1 LDLRIRV
8 SYLPKL
14 LSGLVFPELII
25 GLSAKQNKPMS
36 PHRKFIFICNGS
48 DCKKAGCKKLH
59 SEIKGLI
66 KSEDNKGKYKLI
78 KTKCMDF
85 CKSAPSVIMQ
95 NELIKKAD
103 LEVLKGRMK

>member
-1 LDLRIRV
+1 
-8 SYLPKL
+8 
-14 LSGLVFPELII
+14 
-25 GLSAKQNKPMS
+25 MS
-36 PHRKFIFICNGS
+36 PYRKFIFICNGS

-59 SEIKGLI
+59 TEIKGLI
-66 KSEDNKGKYKLI
+66 KSEDHKGKFKLI

-103 LEVLKGRMK
+103 LEDIKGKMK